1 VPDDSD
7 YNPESLA
14 VWLIAFAVSMVLAIG
29 LMVWSFAD

>member
-1 VPDDSD
+1 MRNDRD

-14 VWLIAFAVSMVLAIG
+14 VWLIAFAVSMVLAVA